1 MEEIEQKKRWL
12 KRYRK
17 NRLLI
22 TRLEDKLLKIDE
34 RLYKIKSPNFSGE
47 PRGGTPPTQAELISD
62 KMEIQKRI
70 DHLNQRGAQIKA
82 EILDKIDEL
91 DDVRYAAVLEAY
103 FIDGLTFEEIAEKET
118 GYTVRHVLRLYSE
131 ALRAMSLT

>member
-17 NRLLI
+17 NRQLI
-22 TRLEDKLLKIDE
+22 TRLEEKLQKVDE

-47 PRGGTPPTQAELISD
+47 PRGGTPPTQAELIAD
-62 KMEIQKRI
+62 KMEIQMRI
-70 DHLNQRGAQIKA
+70 NQLSQRGAQIKA

-118 GYTVRHVLRLYSE
+118 GYTVRHVLRLYGE
-131 ALRAMSLT
+131 ALNNMSF

>member
-17 NRLLI
+17 NRQLI
-22 TRLEDKLLKIDE
+22 TRLEEKLQKVDE

-47 PRGGTPPTQAELISD
+47 PRGGPPPTQAELIAD
-62 KMEIQKRI
+62 KMEIQLRI
-70 DHLNQRGAQIKA
+70 NHLNQRGAQIKA

-118 GYTVRHVLRLYSE
+118 GYTVRHVLRLYGE
-131 ALRAMSLT
+131 ALNNMSF

>member
-17 NRLLI
+17 NRQLI
-22 TRLEDKLLKIDE
+22 TRLEEKLQKVDE

-62 KMEIQKRI
+62 KMEIQNRI
-70 DHLNQRGAQIKA
+70 NHLNQRGAQIKV

-131 ALRAMSLT
+131 ALNNMSF

>member
-131 ALRAMSLT
+131 ALRAMSFS

>member
-34 RLYKIKSPNFSGE
+34 RLYKIKSPNFSEE

-62 KMEIQKRI
+62 KMEIQMRI
-70 DHLNQRGAQIKA
+70 NHLNQRGAQIKA

-118 GYTVRHVLRLYSE
+118 GYTVRHVLRLYGE
-131 ALRAMSLT
+131 ALRAMSFS